1 MRFLLLLLVA
11 QALPACCIWDR
22 DTLASEAK
30 GLDAVADAMTG
41 MVDRYPPKFYEM
53 RMERISVLLEKTP
66 FDFPVYDDAAAALD
80 RLGAYDA
87 ALIWMEKKRRAIE
100 RFSNGEGPPDSRY
113 RDPKVLAEQNHRRL
127 INSASIKLHKW
138 LAQGAQREK
147 MDDVTEARTLI
158 IEARKIN
165 DSYGPERY
173 LLIVTD
179 WIIAGPQPAKDR
191 MLPEPLGLVLAN
203 KTARGP
209 NDTLKEKNYT
219 DCFDGLAGLIRS
231 SELWENVD
239 MYYWLSLAFAV
250 DGKQSLS
257 YMARLRAFELIDAGK
272 GSMVKGAPTGA
283 QLKALIIPRM
293 MEAGRL
299 IEVKALSDRA
309 REDIEDEFG
318 RRRRFAQRVKE
329 ARWDFMD
336 AKFTFGSHP
345 DLDPLFWSGYE
356 PPSMLKR
363 DLPIDKPEKQPEPPP
378 ANLPRNAPPYVMEEA
393 PGKSDEDST
402 SSMVVFVM
410 VGAGTVLLVSL
421 ALWAAMKRRPTA

>member
-1 MRFLLLLLVA
+1 MRMLLLFLVA

-41 MVDRYPPKFYEM
+41 LVDRYPPKFYEM
-53 RMERISVLLEKTP
+53 RVERISALLEKTP
-66 FDFPVYDDAAAALD
+66 FDFPIYDDAAAALD
-80 RLGAYDA
+80 RMGSYDA
-87 ALIWMEKKRRAIE
+87 ALAWMEKKRVAIE
-100 RFSNGEGPPDSRY
+100 RFSAGEGPKESRY
-113 RDPKVLAEQNHRRL
+113 RDPKILAEQMHRRL

-138 LAQGAQREK
+138 LAQGANREK
-147 MDDVTEARTLI
+147 LDEVTDARNLI

-209 NDTLKEKNYT
+209 NDTLQEKNYT

-272 GSMVKGAPTGA
+272 GSMVKGAQTGA
-283 QLKALIIPRM
+283 QLKALIVPRT

-299 IEVKALSDRA
+299 IEVKALSDQA
-309 REDIEDEFG
+309 REDIEDEFS
-318 RRRRFAQRVKE
+318 RRRRFAQRVKD
-329 ARWDFMD
+329 ARWEFMA
-336 AKFTFGSHP
+336 AKFVFGSHS
-345 DLDPLFWSGYE
+345 DTDPLFWAGYE

-363 DLPIDKPEKQPEPPP
+363 DLPIDKPETPAEPPP
-378 ANLPRNAPPYVMEEA
+378 ANNPTNTPPNEMA
-393 PGKSDEDST
+393 AAQANGKDDSST
-402 SSMVVFVM
+402 SLAVIAI

-421 ALWAAMKRRPTA
+421 GLWVVMKRSPAP